1 LDLDG
6 FPDFF
11 STKSSV
17 FVSGDRTS
25 LAMEVSFL
33 FSGEIAAVLEA
44 AEFEGQSVTWISWR

>member
-1 LDLDG
+1 MDLDG